1 MATATKRGIAT
12 RVAGHVAKKAASRAL
27 AAVRDSVRDTAGSA
41 AGSLRERAATPL
53 ASRVRR
59 LPIQLSIDV
68 AVPVEVAWDEWMTLE
83 SLPEGMH
90 RVEDIDR
97 DGDDVLVGRLSGV
110 KVDDYWEAE
119 ILDERE
125 DESFAWRSSEGS
137 DCAGLI
143 TFHRL
148 SERLTRVE
156 LELDVIPSRMGEA
169 AGLALHVADHRAERE
184 LRAFKAR
191 VEQISPDDYPP
202 LDDEEADEEEEMD
215 E

>member
-1 MATATKRGIAT
+1 MATAIKRGAAT
-12 RVAGHVAKKAASRAL
+12 RVAGHVAKNLGARAL
-27 AAVRDSVRDTAGSA
+27 DAVRET

-59 LPIQLSIDV
+59 LPIQLSIDI
-68 AVPVEVAWDEWMTLE
+68 AVPVEVAWDEWMTLD

-90 RVEDIDR
+90 RVEEIER
-97 DGDDVLVGRLSGV
+97 DGDDILVGRLSGV

-119 ILDERE
+119 ILDERQ
-125 DESFAWRSSEGS
+125 DESFAWRSSDGS

-143 TFHRL
+143 TFHAL
-148 SERLTRVE
+148 AERLTRVE
-156 LELDVIPSRMGEA
+156 LELDVVPSRIGEA
-169 AGLALHVADHRAERE
+169 AGLALHLADRRAEHD

-191 VEQISPDDYPP
+191 VEKMSPDDYPP
-202 LDDEEADEEEEMD
+202 LEDDADDQEEMD

>member
-1 MATATKRGIAT
+1 MATVIKRGAAT
-12 RVAGHVAKKAASRAL
+12 RAAGLVAKKLGARAL
-27 AAVRDSVRDTAGSA
+27 GTVVDAVRDA
-41 AGSLRERAATPL
+41 AGSVRERAATPL

-59 LPIQLSIDV
+59 IPIQLSIDI
-68 AVPVEVAWDEWMTLE
+68 AVPVPVAWDEWMTFE

-90 RVEDIDR
+90 RVEEIER

-119 ILDERE
+119 ILDERQ
-125 DESFAWRSSEGS
+125 DQSFAWRSSGGS

-143 TFHRL
+143 TFHSL
-148 SERLTRVE
+148 ADRLTRVE
-156 LELDVIPSRMGEA
+156 LELDVIPTRMGEA
-169 AGLALHVADHRAERE
+169 AGLALHLADRRAERE

-191 VEQISPDDYPP
+191 VETISPDDYPP
-202 LDDEEADEEEEMD
+202 LDDEEADDQPEEMD